1 MAQFHPDAQFHQ
13 RDQSRLVTVE
23 LDGATIARHD
33 EALERERKVAM
44 FDLVE
49 ESVFRPVR
57 SDERGTAG
65 PYRLNLSVSE
75 GRLALRIADAQDA
88 ELETVILGLSSF
100 KRPVR
105 DYFAI
110 CQSYFSTLAGGGA
123 AQIETVDMA
132 RRRLHDEG
140 ASLLKERLAGKIDL
154 DFATARRLFTLI
166 CVLHIRA

>member
-1 MAQFHPDAQFHQ
+1 MKRCMAQFHSEA
-13 RDQSRLVTVE
+13 QSRLVAVE
-23 LDGATIARHD
+23 LDGATIARHG
-33 EALERERKVAM
+33 EALERERKVAI

-49 ESVFRPVR
+49 GSTFHPVR
-57 SDERGTAG
+57 SEEKGATG
-65 PYRLNLSVSE
+65 PYKLNLAARE
-75 GRLALRIADAQDA
+75 GRLAFAVADKQDAQ
-88 ELETVILGLSSF
+88 LETIILGLSSF

-110 CQSYFSTLAGGGA
+110 CESYFSTLAGGGA

-132 RRRLHDEG
+132 RRGLHDEG

-166 CVLHIRA
+166 CVLHIKA